1 MATPSLDFSKRAE
14 CIFIFLLFCLYWDD
28 DMGMIKCYTCPG
40 FPIRA
45 FSRMMGFQWETAQKK
60 ENWNM
65 VSAAILQKRKIMQL
79 PGIKCLHSLPTLAWN
94 KTFLPLPLKQNFS
107 LKMVLYKPGLQIQW
121 TPGDFEKDFW
131 VLGIFAYLCIYFWR
145 FFNTVFPFEFWRTL
159 NCLENFP

>member
-1 MATPSLDFSKRAE
+1 MRFYLFAILFILRWWYGNDQVLHLSWFSYPS
-14 CIFIFLLFCLYWDD
+14 IFKDD
-28 DMGMIKCYTCPG
+28 GLSMRDSTK
-40 FPIRA
+40 
-45 FSRMMGFQWETAQKK
+45 KK